1 MRRSVVIVADS
12 AGAAEPADE
21 ILIRAGYA
29 PPERVPTLGR
39 ALQRMR
45 ERSVDLLVVPLD
57 GPEAADLTLLASEVG
72 RTSTM
77 VIATAAR
84 SEPDLILRA
93 MRAGVHEF
101 LVAPPSAEELSG
113 AVERLVRR
121 VQAESTPRLTVAV
134 YSAKGGLGTST
145 VAVNLAWQFATL
157 GKGGRTALADFVVSG
172 GDVGVM
178 LNLKPTF
185 DIGDVALKVSQLDS
199 SLLESVLVSGPGGV
213 RVLAASE
220 RPETL
225 EMVDG
230 NVANLVLSQLN
241 AAYSYTV
248 VDTEHHLTDRTL
260 SALDAADK
268 VVLVL
273 QLNVAAVR
281 SAQRTVTLCRRLG
294 FTDDKLVLVVNRFQ
308 PGDLLSVDDAARV
321 LDHPIAVR
329 IPNDY
334 RASEAA
340 LTRGVPV
347 SEYADDTPMARAYAE
362 LARLLAGMQAPT
374 PTAQRDR
381 NGQGSRFGRLLG
393 IGRK

>member
-1 MRRSVVIVADS
+1 M
-12 AGAAEPADE
+12 
-21 ILIRAGYA
+21 
-29 PPERVPTLGR
+29 
-39 ALQRMR
+39 
-45 ERSVDLLVVPLD
+45 
-57 GPEAADLTLLASEVG
+57 
-72 RTSTM
+72 
-77 VIATAAR
+77 
-84 SEPDLILRA
+84 
-93 MRAGVHEF
+93 
-101 LVAPPSAEELSG
+101 
-113 AVERLVRR
+113 
-121 VQAESTPRLTVAV
+121 TVAV
-134 YSAKGGLGTST
+134 YAAKGGLGTST
-145 VAVNLAWQFATL
+145 VAVNLAWQLSTL
-157 GKGGRTALADFVVSG
+157 KHGGSTVLADFVVAG

-185 DIGDVALKVSQLDS
+185 DIGDLALKVSQLDS
-199 SLLESVLVSGPGGV
+199 SLLESVLLNGPGGM

-230 NVANLVLSQLN
+230 NVANLVLSQLH
-241 AAYSYTV
+241 AAYGYTV

-308 PGDLLSVDDAARV
+308 PNDLLTADDAAKV

-347 SEYADDTPMARAYAE
+347 SEYAEGSPLAKAYGD
-362 LARLLAGMQAPT
+362 LARLLAGVQAPT